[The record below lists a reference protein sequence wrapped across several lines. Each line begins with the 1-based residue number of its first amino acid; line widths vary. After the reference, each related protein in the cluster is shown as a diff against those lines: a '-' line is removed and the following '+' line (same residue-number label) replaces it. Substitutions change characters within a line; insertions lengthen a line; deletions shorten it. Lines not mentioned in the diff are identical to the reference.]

1 MKGVA
6 LVCFRLCRNRSK
18 FLCEYAARSCRL
30 DFLTELD
37 VLASPLKTVLQ
48 FHHEPKI
55 RPAHCVISFLYSVIT
70 VGYGSSAC
78 QRPVSV
84 ISRTS

>member
-6 LVCFRLCRNRSK
+6 LVFFRLCRNRSK

-30 DFLTELD
+30 DFPIELD
-37 VLASPLKTVLQ
+37 VLAFLHTTLQ
-48 FHHEPKI
+48 CFI
-55 RPAHCVISFLYSVIT
+55 MSQRYAPARWVISFLHSVIT
-70 VGYGSSAC
+70 IGYWWSAC

-84 ISRTS
+84 IYRTS